1 MNRDINVLT
10 IYGINSLN
18 KIGLVNR
25 TKMIKLTLFLLLC
38 LNFQSILATKRGR
51 RIETIN
57 NQSGS
62 KTYKETFKAESF
74 SQLSSS
80 VASSPMSCAL
90 DCRKVDGCKSF
101 KWNPDDDS
109 CRMGGLVTES
119 GEGNSDPVFTE
130 MIKCKS

>member
-1 MNRDINVLT
+1 MF
-10 IYGINSLN
+10 
-18 KIGLVNR
+18 
-25 TKMIKLTLFLLLC
+25 KLTLFLILS
-38 LNFQSILATKRGR
+38 LNFQSIIATKRGR

-80 VASSPMSCAL
+80 VASSLISCAL
-90 DCRKVDGCKSF
+90 DCRKVDGCQSF
-101 KWNPDDDS
+101 KWTPEDNS

-119 GEGNSDPVFTE
+119 VEGNGDPVFIE
-130 MIKCKS
+130 MIKCNA

>member
-1 MNRDINVLT
+1 
-10 IYGINSLN
+10 
-18 KIGLVNR
+18 
-25 TKMIKLTLFLLLC
+25 MIKLTFFLLLS
-38 LNFQSILATKRGR
+38 LKLQSILATKRGT

-57 NQSGS
+57 SQSGS
-62 KTYKETFKAESF
+62 KTYRETFKAESF

-80 VASSPMSCAL
+80 VAPSPMSCAL

-119 GEGNSDPVFTE
+119 GEGNSDPVFIE
-130 MIKCKS
+130 MIKCKC